1 MADLKIVVT
10 PVGRVDTKE
19 VESALTRV
27 AKVLNSPVE
36 LRDNAPLT
44 RTAEDPARGQFRSAP
59 LLAELRRGLP
69 NLRIRVRIGAD
80 DETVATVTGSPDAVI
95 FVTDVDLF
103 TPHAEGVLGDLDV
116 AHKSALLSVRRLREA
131 FYRRKSD
138 AAKQRSR
145 LVKQILRV
153 IGLLRGLSD
162 CRDPGCS
169 MSITQVVTDIDRKKE
184 RYCAPCWRHL
194 TTGAFHV

>member
-1 MADLKIVVT
+1 MSDLKVVVA
-10 PVGRVDTKE
+10 PVGRVDVKE
-19 VESALTRV
+19 VEGAVARV
-27 AKVLNSPVE
+27 SKVLNAPVE
-36 LRDNAPLT
+36 LREVAPLT
-44 RTAEDPARGQFRSAP
+44 RAAEDSTRGQYRSGP

-69 NLRIRVRIGAD
+69 RLKVAKIG
-80 DETVATVTGSPDAVI
+80 ETEGGTPTAKPDALI

-103 TPHAEGVLGDLDV
+103 TPQTDSVLGELDP
-116 AHKSALLSVRRLREA
+116 ANKAALLSTRRLLEA

-138 AAKQRSR
+138 PVRQRSR

-153 IGLLRGLSD
+153 VGLLRGLSD

-169 MSITQVVTDIDRKKE
+169 MSGAGAVADIDRKKE

-194 TTGAFHV
+194 STGAFRV